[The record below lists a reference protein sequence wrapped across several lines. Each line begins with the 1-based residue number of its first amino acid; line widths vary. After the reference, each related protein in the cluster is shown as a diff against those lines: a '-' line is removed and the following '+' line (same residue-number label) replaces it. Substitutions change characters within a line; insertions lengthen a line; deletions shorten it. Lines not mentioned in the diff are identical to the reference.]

1 MAEPDKVMN
10 HGSLVAVQALYIHT
24 VENRCAQM
32 LRHDI
37 KASLNELWLTFEH
50 SEISVH

>member
-10 HGSLVAVQALYIHT
+10 HGSLVAGQALYIHT